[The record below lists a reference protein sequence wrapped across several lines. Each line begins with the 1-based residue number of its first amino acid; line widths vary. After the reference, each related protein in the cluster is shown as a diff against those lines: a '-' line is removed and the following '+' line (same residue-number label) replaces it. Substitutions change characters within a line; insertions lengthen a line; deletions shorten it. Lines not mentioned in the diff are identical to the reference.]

1 MRLAF
6 LFFLALQSC
15 RPKPAVP
22 AVIPSHGAAVLPLSN
37 QSIYVVAPEYVRK
50 VFEKA
55 LKRKGYPVYPSE
67 KADEL
72 LRTELGITDGAQL
85 KIASSEK
92 IGSVLGAETLV
103 YGEIL
108 DFSDRSLGV
117 YESRS
122 VHLRFKMVDA
132 KNGEVIWRNEKKVS
146 ENRLAGDSYEA
157 AESFIRWFFRRIFE
171 NMVQS
176 PLRRQVENAVEQM
189 AYSIPRR

>member
-1 MRLAF
+1 MKLAF
-6 LFFLALQSC
+6 LVLLALQSC
-15 RPKPAVP
+15 RPKPAVSP
-22 AVIPSHGAAVLPLSN
+22 TIPSHSAAVLPLSN

-50 VFEKA
+50 VFQEA
-55 LKRKGYPVYPSE
+55 LKRKGYPVYPSP

-85 KIASSEK
+85 KIADPQK
-92 IGSVLGAETLV
+92 IGLVLGAETLV

-108 DFSDRSLGV
+108 DFSDQSLGV

-122 VHLRFKMVDA
+122 VHIRFRMVDA
-132 KNGEVIWRNEKKVS
+132 KTGGVIWRDEKKVS
-146 ENRLAGDSYEA
+146 ERRLAKDSYDA
-157 AESFIRWFFRRIFE
+157 AESFILWIFRRLFE
-171 NMVQS
+171 NMLKS